1 MDSAYFAAT
10 GRPVPMGLSPAQML
24 RIFEL
29 IPMENLVG
37 IALSEFDPSRDVSD
51 RGLSLLIWWL
61 EYFFLKFHE

>member
-1 MDSAYFAAT
+1 
-10 GRPVPMGLSPAQML
+10 
-24 RIFEL
+24 L
-29 IPMENLVG
+29 IPTENLVG